1 MTTST
6 GAELAEAREELRV
19 VARELLG
26 KLGPAAAPGWGL
38 LASSG
43 WLGLEVPSALD
54 GAEAT
59 FAEVAVIAEE
69 LGRAAACTPY
79 LGSTVLG
86 TGTLC
91 ELAPSPDRDALLRRA
106 AAGDEMPVA
115 VLADGAV
122 PTDGDGA
129 ADRVPFRLERSGGG
143 LRLHGQAA
151 FVPDAAEGSRLLVL
165 ARRADDGAPV
175 IVAVDPGAAGMVVEP
190 QPVVDET
197 RRLAMVRADGAE
209 VSKGQAWRFA
219 GDPQSAVS
227 RLLDRAAVAVACDSL
242 GLSEAMLDA
251 TVGYARVR
259 EQFGRPIGSFQA
271 VKHACA
277 DMLVQVRV
285 SRQLVTA
292 AVFALAGDEAAV
304 GDPDDVRAADA
315 SVAASM
321 AKAYACDAAV
331 GVAGQAMQLHGGIG
345 YTWESGIHRF
355 LKRAAL
361 NRSLFGAPATHR
373 RRLAARYR

>member
-26 KLGPAAAPGWGL
+26 KLGPAAAPSWGL

-54 GAEAT
+54 GADAT

-69 LGRAAACTPY
+69 LGRAAACAPY

-122 PTDGDGA
+122 PRDGDGA
-129 ADRVPFRLERSGGG
+129 GDRVPFRLERAGGG

-151 FVPDAAEGSRLLVL
+151 FVPDAAVGSRLLVL
-165 ARRADDGAPV
+165 ARGVDDGAPV
-175 IVAVDPGAAGMVVEP
+175 IVAVDPGAAGLVVEP

-251 TVGYARVR
+251 TVGYVRVR
-259 EQFGRPIGSFQA
+259 EQFGRPIGAFQA

-292 AVFALAGDEAAV
+292 AVSALAGDEAAV
-304 GDPDDVRAADA
+304 GDQDGVRAADA

-321 AKAYACDAAV
+321 AKAYACEAAV

-361 NRSLFGAPATHR
+361 NRSLFDAPATHR